1 MVVVWIEHRVH
12 ADRVDAYLDATLAN
26 ARATRSEPG
35 NVRFDVLRDPDDP
48 TRFVLY
54 EAYVDK
60 AAQQAHLA
68 SDHFSAWRS
77 TAAGAISASRIERW
91 SALHV
96 PG

>member
-1 MVVVWIEHRVH
+1 MVVLWIEHRVH
-12 ADRVDAYLDATLAN
+12 AERVEAYLEATLAN
-26 ARATRSEPG
+26 ARTTRGEPG

-54 EAYVDK
+54 EAYVDE
-60 AAQQAHLA
+60 AAQKAHLA
-68 SDHFSAWRS
+68 SAHFAAWRG
-77 TAAGAISASRIERW
+77 AAGGAIAESRVERW